1 MEAVDIAKKIVKTL
15 SQSGYTAYFAGG
27 WVRDLLLGHPSDD
40 VDIATDAPPE
50 KIVELFPKTV
60 QVGIAFGVVVVVMDG
75 HQFEVA
81 TFRRDIASDGRRPEK
96 IEPSTPKE
104 DALRRDFTINGM
116 FYDPLTE
123 TLHDFVG
130 GEEDLK
136 KGLIRTIGDPNERF
150 REDRLRMIRAVRF
163 STRLR
168 FPLDSKTDAA
178 IWAHAKT
185 LFPHVSIERVMDE
198 FRKMA
203 KTETLGNALVEL
215 HRLGLLAVIFPKLE
229 DVLLE
234 EIKKRVI
241 SFTHFPKNS
250 PTILFLLELFPNLS
264 EDEAVEICRYL
275 KTSNRDIQL
284 AERLFHGRKLIQ
296 QQREGGNQAPSRA
309 EWCRFYAEPNA
320 LRCLE
325 ICVAKLAERE
335 RKDFLE
341 SDKKRQKILK
351 THIERIQ
358 QKKPLIRAKDLEEGG
373 IEPGKA
379 MGLLLEEAVRLS
391 IEEDLHDKQALLL
404 LLKKS
409 PIWPT

>member
-1 MEAVDIAKKIVKTL
+1 MEAVDIAKNIVRTL
-15 SQSGYTAYFAGG
+15 SQGGYTAYFAGG

-40 VDIATDAPPE
+40 VDIATDAPPD

-96 IEPSTPKE
+96 IEPSSPKE

-123 TLHDFVG
+123 TLHDFVD

-136 KGLIRTIGDPNERF
+136 KKVIRTIGDPNERF
-150 REDRLRMIRAVRF
+150 GEDRLRMIRAVRF
-163 STRLR
+163 ATRLE
-168 FPLDSKTDAA
+168 FPLDSETEVA
-178 IWAHAKT
+178 IQNHAKT
-185 LFPHVSIERVMDE
+185 LFPHVSIERVFDE

-203 KTETLGNALVEL
+203 KTETLGNALIEL
-215 HRLGLLAVIFPKLE
+215 HRLGLLAVIFPKLKNIPQK
-229 DVLLE
+229 
-234 EIKKRVI
+234 EIKKRTG
-241 SFTHFPKNS
+241 SFSHFPKKS
-250 PTILFLLELFPNLS
+250 PTISFLLELFPDLS
-264 EDEAVEICRYL
+264 EDEAVALCRYL
-275 KTSNRDIQL
+275 KTSNRDIQF
-284 AERLFHGRKLIQ
+284 AKRLCHGRKLIQ
-296 QQREGGNQAPSRA
+296 QQQQGGDQAPSRTK
-309 EWCRFYAEPNA
+309 WCRFYAEPDA

-325 ICVAKLAERE
+325 ICFASLAEGK

-341 SDKKRQKILK
+341 GEKSRQKSLK
-351 THIERIQ
+351 IHIERIQ
-358 QKKPLIRAKDLEEGG
+358 QKNRLIRAKDLEKEG
-373 IEPGKA
+373 IKPGKA

-391 IEEDLHDKQALLL
+391 IEEDLHNKQALFL

-409 PIWPT
+409 PIWPI